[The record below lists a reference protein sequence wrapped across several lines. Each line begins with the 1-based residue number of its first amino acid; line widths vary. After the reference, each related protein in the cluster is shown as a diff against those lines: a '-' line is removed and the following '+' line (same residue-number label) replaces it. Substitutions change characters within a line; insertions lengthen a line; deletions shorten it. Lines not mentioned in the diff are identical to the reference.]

1 MSESAKRAMAPE
13 PLPRAEADKLL
24 SSMPASCALGVA
36 AVPPIMGASA
46 ARGLLARAGAAVSQ
60 AGWAVLA
67 RTLAGWPGLRLAL
80 LARAI
85 RTPYTHITS
94 ADGREVYMARYW
106 LANPYGRTADG
117 EQGPARWRWLPSV
130 RLHLIMREDLDRH
143 LHDHPWNARTLVL
156 RGWYKEQRIEGEAI
170 RSAGYTGRLLFGQY
184 HRITEVSPGGVMTLF
199 ITWRKRG
206 TWGFLVDGHKV
217 PWRQYLAD
225 EAARAARLRQAQA
238 EQLDVPQGQ
247 AGGAL

>member
-1 MSESAKRAMAPE
+1 MTDAANRARPDAF
-13 PLPRAEADKLL
+13 EADETL
-24 SSMPASCALGVA
+24 SCMGPSCPSVA
-36 AVPPIMGASA
+36 AGRLPTMGVQPQAEGVLQRCSNA
-46 ARGLLARAGAAVSQ
+46 AWRLLARA
-60 AGWAVLA
+60 
-67 RTLAGWPGLRLAL
+67 LAGSPGLRLAL
-80 LARAI
+80 LRRAF
-85 RTPYTHITS
+85 RVPYTHITS
-94 ADGREVYMARYW
+94 ADGREVYMERYW

-130 RLHLIMREDLDRH
+130 RMHWIMREDLDRH

-156 RGWYKEQRIEGEAI
+156 WGWYKEQRIEGEAI

-225 EAARAARLRQAQA
+225 EAARAARLGQPLAK
-238 EQLDVPQGQ
+238 QLDVPKGP